1 MITFKKIRW
10 KNFLSTG
17 NVFTEI
23 DITKTKTNLIVG
35 DNGAGKST
43 ILDALTFSL
52 FGKPFRKINKPM
64 LVNSINEKDC
74 ITEIEFSIGKNEFKV
89 IRGIKPSIFEIYC
102 NEKLWNQESTLVDQ
116 QKNFEQNVLK
126 MNYKSF
132 TQIVVLG
139 SSTFVPFMRLPVA
152 QRREIIEDIL
162 DIQVFSV
169 MNILLKDK
177 IRENNEEIKGI
188 DYQLDLLKEKIDLQ
202 KNYLLEIDKKQKA
215 DIDKKNEK
223 ITELLNE
230 ELNHHNLINET
241 NVKIE
246 ELNEE
251 IKKYSSSSDKLKK
264 LNTFLIKL
272 SSKMQ
277 TCQKEHEFFEKNQ
290 VCPTCTQ
297 DLSDQFREDKISSGK
312 SKLDEMTLGYND
324 LMEAIGEEEKRF
336 CKWDEISSSITE
348 NNNKISQCNY
358 AIKSI
363 RKSIDDVEKEIK
375 ELESGGGDKK
385 EAYTKLETLVA
396 NKKDLSF
403 QLSESKKDKDM
414 LSVAS
419 GLLKDNGIKTR
430 IIKKYLPIM
439 NKLINHY
446 LQGMDFYVNFTLD
459 ENFEETIKSRFRDQF
474 SYASFSEGE
483 KARIDIALL
492 LTWRSIAKLKNSV
505 DTNLLILDEIFD
517 GSLDQQGG
525 SDLGWILRSFDDNIS
540 VFVISHKEQMNDKY
554 DRTFNVEKIKNYSV
568 VRETI
573 SKLDQGC
580 PQGGAPF
587 AMLVP
592 QAKDTTR

>member
-1 MITFKKIRW
+1 MIIFKTIRW

-17 NVFTEI
+17 NTFTEV
-23 DITKTKTNLIVG
+23 DLTTCKTNLIVG
-35 DNGAGKST
+35 ENGAGKST

-74 ITEIEFSIGKNEFKV
+74 VTEIEFSIGKNEFKV
-89 IRGIKPSIFEIYC
+89 VRGIKPNKFEIY
-102 NEKLWNQESTLVDQ
+102 NNGQLWNQESTLVDQ

-162 DIQVFSV
+162 DIQIFST
-169 MNILLKDK
+169 MNVLLKDK
-177 IRENNEEIKGI
+177 IRDNREEIKDF
-188 DYQLDLLKEKIDLQ
+188 DYQIDLVKEKVELQ
-202 KNYLLEIDKKQKA
+202 KNYLLELDKKNKA
-215 DIDKKNEK
+215 DISKKEEK
-223 ITELLNE
+223 ISELLEDENKQHVLIKE
-230 ELNHHNLINET
+230 TSGVIEQLNKQIDE
-241 NVKIE
+241 
-246 ELNEE
+246 
-251 IKKYSSSSDKLKK
+251 YSTSSDKLKK

-272 SSKMQ
+272 SSKLQ
-277 TCQKEHEFFEKNQ
+277 TCQKEHQFFEKNH

-297 DLSDQFREDKISSGK
+297 DLSDEFRTDKISSGK
-312 SKLDEMTLGYND
+312 TKLDELTVGYNEI
-324 LMEAIGEEEKRF
+324 LSAIGEEEKRF
-336 CKWDEISSSITE
+336 NKWNEISTEIT
-348 NNNKISQCNY
+348 NNNQQISQANFQ
-358 AIKSI
+358 INSI
-363 RKSIDDVEKEIK
+363 RKSIGDVEKEIK
-375 ELESGGGDKK
+375 DLESGGGDKK
-385 EAYTKLETLVA
+385 EAYSKLETLVGE
-396 NKKDLSF
+396 KKELSL

-414 LSVAS
+414 LSVAA

-430 IIKKYLPIM
+430 IIKKYLPVM
-439 NKLINHY
+439 NKLINQY

-525 SDLGWILRSFDDNIS
+525 SDLGWILRNFDDSIS

-554 DRTFNVEKIKNYSV
+554 DRTLNVEKIKNYSV

-573 SKLDQGC
+573 SKLD
-580 PQGGAPF
+580 
-587 AMLVP
+587 
-592 QAKDTTR
+592 